1 MYNRDIQ
8 SIRIVGGLALGIG
21 LVLFFLTA
29 LGALFALFAGI
40 SSDPA
45 RFARGVAAV
54 VLGLLMATTLIG
66 CGSDLQRIKPDAG
79 GLENLRLVWTAL
91 FLMMLIC
98 AIASAYVIPP
108 LSLLALIML
117 LLTWAIRPAVIHL
130 TRR

>member
-79 GLENLRLVWTAL
+79 GLENLRLVWTA
-91 FLMMLIC
+91 FF
-98 AIASAYVIPP
+98 AIAAAYVIPP